1 MGGVYEFPEERSY
14 DAKDMGF
21 SKYAAPSL
29 KHTRRLALTFDDGP
43 SAVET
48 PRLLDILAK
57 YGVKATFFML
67 GSKITAKTL
76 PIVER
81 MLREGHLVA
90 AHSWDHEN
98 SNAQSESEFRLSLK
112 RTLLVLQ
119 SVMASAGVL
128 QNEVYFRFPFGAYG
142 FRHGYHHMNA
152 IRELSNELYGGN
164 CINFVFWNIDTTDWL
179 PGMTP
184 AEILHNVEVN
194 VDGGAGVT
202 HKVIRDAS
210 GKIRYTKLSYRIS
223 DPDEGGVVLMHD
235 IHTRSVDAVELILQ
249 YAEKNHVEIVPLN
262 TVKEY
267 EFGNKICGLKT
278 KTKSFELVQ

>member
-1 MGGVYEFPEERSY
+1 MGGVREFPEERGY
-14 DAKDMGF
+14 DANDRGF

-29 KHTRRLALTFDDGP
+29 WHTRKIVLTFDDGP
-43 SAVET
+43 SAIET
-48 PRLLDILAK
+48 PRLLDTLAK

-67 GSKITAKTL
+67 GSRITAETL

-90 AHSWDHEN
+90 AHSWEHEN
-98 SNAQSESEFRLSLK
+98 SNAQSEAEFKLSLK

-119 SVMASAGVL
+119 SAMASAGVA

-194 VDGGAGVT
+194 VDGGVGVT
-202 HKVIRDAS
+202 HKAERGAD
-210 GKIRYTKLSYRIS
+210 GKIRYVKEKYRLS

-235 IHTRSVDAVELILQ
+235 IHTRSVDAVESILQ

-267 EFGNKICGLKT
+267 EFGEKICGLKAR
-278 KTKSFELVQ
+278 VR